1 MGGRGQILENT
12 GSTVAF
18 PVTRSQREASG
29 DSRLSLEEHYS
40 SKEDYLIQVQRA
52 AETLVEDGYLLAGEV
67 DEVVDQAAQRYEL
80 LQSAIGQA
88 QVADD

>member
-1 MGGRGQILENT
+1 M
-12 GSTVAF
+12 
-18 PVTRSQREASG
+18 
-29 DSRLSLEEHYS
+29 EERYS
-40 SKEDYLIQVQRA
+40 SKEDYLIQVERA